1 MGMVE
6 VMIYNDLPR
15 EVVGSRV
22 DPTSK
27 KELPFLIGI
36 GKSVIFLD
44 ALPGTEWRFREMG
57 SGMSSTPYL
66 TYVTTAAS
74 NQVVNTSSSLPGTYS
89 PATPSLTVTPVVTVT
104 VTPGVSI
111 TGNPSNPPISL
122 GSTSPGGITLVGAK
136 DSIFNAE
143 SFDKDV
149 IDLEYA
155 LRQQSGL
162 TDKNERR
169 AVTYARLIEIAKA
182 PTRTPHED
190 AVVDW
195 LARQVK
201 KTRVDAARLALEE
214 YDRWNSNPW
223 GYQPPRGYDFPAY
236 IIPAPGSPTW
246 LMTTPNP
253 PVLAN
258 ATFVSF
264 LASIISSN
272 GWSPLNNPLLTK
284 GQRDTSVE
292 GVIGFPVFGAV
303 LAYQKLYDS
312 AEGARVFG
320 ETTENLTDQSF
331 TLSPAGA
338 MTIGSPFAV
347 RSAYN
352 LSLRQIAPYMHRN
365 MKALLTQFEA
375 GAGVPT
381 RLPIASTIGK
391 VIKKMT
397 DVQLRAALTKAAC
410 GDVLWSFVT
419 SLAITIAIQA
429 LVSESFMLAIKTRLR
444 GELVTELEKQRSA
457 PPPDLRN
464 LLYYD
469 INNLL
474 VGDDYQP
481 TDPVELERLM
491 GSRELHRAFLLA
503 TL

>member
-1 MGMVE
+1 
-6 VMIYNDLPR
+6 
-15 EVVGSRV
+15 
-22 DPTSK
+22 
-27 KELPFLIGI
+27 
-36 GKSVIFLD
+36 
-44 ALPGTEWRFREMG
+44 MG
-57 SGMSSTPYL
+57 SGMSSTPFL

-74 NQVVNTSSSLPGTYS
+74 NQVVNTSTSPPGAVPITDS

-111 TGNPSNPPISL
+111 TGNPSNVPISP

-162 TDKNERR
+162 TDKNDRR

-182 PTRTPHED
+182 PNRTPHEN

-214 YDRWNSNPW
+214 YDRWYSNPW
-223 GYQPPRGYDFPAY
+223 GYLPPRGYDFPAY

-284 GQRDTSVE
+284 GQRNTSLE

-303 LAYQKLYDS
+303 LAYQKLYGS
-312 AEGARVFG
+312 AEGARVLG
-320 ETTENLTDQSF
+320 ETTENLTGRSF

-338 MTIGSPFAV
+338 MTIASPFSI
-347 RSAYN
+347 RSVYQLN
-352 LSLRQIAPYMHRN
+352 LQSLAPYMYRN
-365 MKALLTQFEA
+365 MTAYLQQLEG
-375 GAGVPT
+375 GAGVPI
-381 RLPIASTIGK
+381 RLPKSLGSSAQI
-391 VIKKMT
+391 IKNMT
-397 DVQLRAALTKAAC
+397 DTQLRAALTRTAA
-410 GDVLWSFVT
+410 GDVFWSFVA
-419 SLAITIAIQA
+419 SLVITIAIQA
-429 LVSESFMLAIKTRLR
+429 LVSELFTLGTKVKLR
-444 GELVTELEKQRSA
+444 GELVAELEKQRSA
-457 PPPDLRN
+457 PLPDLRN

-469 INNLL
+469 INGSL
-474 VGDDYQP
+474 VGDD
-481 TDPVELERLM
+481 
-491 GSRELHRAFLLA
+491 
-503 TL
+503 